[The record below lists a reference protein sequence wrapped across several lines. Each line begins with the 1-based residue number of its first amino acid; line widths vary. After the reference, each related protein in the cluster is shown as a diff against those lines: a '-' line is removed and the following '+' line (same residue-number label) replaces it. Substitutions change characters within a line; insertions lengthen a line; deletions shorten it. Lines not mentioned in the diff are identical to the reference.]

1 MANNKLFTKNLAANS
16 VYVFANDASAT
27 GGVLVNDT
35 SSTGSIEML
44 GTAQVLVN
52 GVLEKSS
59 AIVLAAGEFISFS
72 SVTPLEFT
80 ITTQVATTG
89 KLLLAV

>member
-1 MANNKLFTKNLAANS
+1 MANNKLFTKVLAAGS

-35 SSTGSIEML
+35 SSAGTIEFL

-52 GVLEKSS
+52 GVLENSS

-80 ITTQVATTG
+80 ITTQAATTG
-89 KLLLAV
+89 KLLISV